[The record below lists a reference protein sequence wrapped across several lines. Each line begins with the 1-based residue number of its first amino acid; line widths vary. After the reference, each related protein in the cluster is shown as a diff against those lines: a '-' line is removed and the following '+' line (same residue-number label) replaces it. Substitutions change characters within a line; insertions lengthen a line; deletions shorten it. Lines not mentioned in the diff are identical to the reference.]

1 MTPDRTSPPR
11 LGIDI
16 SKLTF
21 DACLQLPDGTARSA
35 AFPNNPEG
43 FAKLDAWLKTHAG
56 KSPLLAGLEATG
68 SFGPELLWHL
78 HGQGHSLHLLNPRWI
93 KNFARSQGRRVKT
106 DSQDASLIAS
116 YLKAA
121 EDLQPWQPPAEA
133 LSALQAL
140 VRRRAQLLDDIQ
152 AQRNRLDALCAR
164 NEPLVSASLKR
175 QVKLLKAEL
184 KLIDGAIDKH
194 ILDHP
199 PLQHS
204 MRLLRS
210 IDGIGRVVAM
220 TILAEV
226 PAISAFARA
235 RDLAAFAGLTPALEQ
250 SGTSL
255 KRRGAMSKQGSALL
269 RKQLYMASL
278 QAVKRTN
285 NAFHQCFK
293 AFVERGKSK
302 MCALGAI
309 MHKLIRVAFGVLK
322 HNTPF
327 VANFARV

>member
-1 MTPDRTSPPR
+1 MNTSLPR

-16 SKLTF
+16 SKLSF

-43 FAKLDAWLKTHAG
+43 FDKLDAWLKAHA
-56 KSPLLAGLEATG
+56 KASHVCAALEATG
-68 SFGPELLWHL
+68 SYGTELLWHL
-78 HGQGHSLHLLNPRWI
+78 HQQGHSLYLLNPRWI

-106 DSQDASLIAS
+106 DSQDAALIAA
-116 YLKAA
+116 YLKAS
-121 EDLQPWQPPAEA
+121 EDLQPWQPPVQA
-133 LSALQAL
+133 LVALQAF

-152 AQRNRLDALCAR
+152 AQRNRLAALSTSGNIVVA
-164 NEPLVSASLKR
+164 ASLKR
-175 QVKLLKAEL
+175 QINELQAEL
-184 KLIDGAIDKH
+184 KRMEAAISKH
-194 ILDHP
+194 VLEHP
-199 PLQHS
+199 QLQHS
-204 MRLLRS
+204 MRLLQS

-226 PAISAFARA
+226 PAISAFSRA
-235 RDLAAFAGLTPALEQ
+235 RDVAAFAGLTPALEQ

-255 KRRGAMSKQGSALL
+255 KRRGAMTKQGSGLL
-269 RKQLYMASL
+269 RKQLYMAAL
-278 QAVKRTN
+278 QSVKRTN
-285 NAFHQCFK
+285 NAFHKTFR

-327 VANFARV
+327 VENFARA